1 MSDLPSHVGVVGG
14 GTMGAG
20 IAHVFVA
27 SGAELTIVES
37 DDDRV
42 AAARGALEQSLQGAA
57 DRGKLP
63 EGTDVE
69 GLLARTTVVV
79 GVDGLPPEAGL
90 VVEAVPERVDLKA
103 QVLGAAA
110 QRCPDAV
117 LATNTS
123 SLSVGAIGSEL
134 PAGRLLGMHFF
145 NPVPAQRLV
154 ELIRPPQAGD
164 DLVEQVRGWVE
175 ALGKT
180 AIVVDDAP
188 GFATSRLGVA
198 VGLEAIRM
206 LEEGVAS
213 AEDIDTGMRLGYRW
227 PVGPLALTDIVG
239 LDVRLAI
246 AEHLAEELGDRFAP
260 PQLLRDKVA
269 RGELGRKS
277 GQGFHRWE

>member
-1 MSDLPSHVGVVGG
+1 MELPARVGVVGG

-20 IAHVFVA
+20 IAHVFTT
-27 SGAELTIVES
+27 SGATVTIVES

-42 AAARGALEQSLQGAA
+42 AAARRALEQSLQGAA

-63 EGTDVE
+63 EGTDV
-69 GLLARTTVVV
+69 
-79 GVDGLPPEAGL
+79 DGLVGATSIVTGVENLPPDTGL

-103 QVLGAAA
+103 QILGAAA

-123 SLSVGAIGSEL
+123 SLSVGAIGRDL
-134 PAGRLLGMHFF
+134 PSGRLLGMHFF

-154 ELIRPPQAGD
+154 ELIRPPEVPD
-164 DLVEQVRGWVE
+164 ELVERVRGWVE

-213 AEDIDTGMRLGYRW
+213 AEDIDTGMKLGYRW
-227 PVGPLALTDIVG
+227 PVGPLELTDIVG

-246 AEHLAEELGDRFAP
+246 AEHLAEELGDRFTP

-277 GQGFHRWE
+277 GQGFHHWG